1 MGSDPPPIPSLSH
14 GLAAVQV
21 VQGDLIQQ
29 ANRSLVT
36 QLDTLASA
44 ILLENGAQL
53 EGGGGTRVRCTD
65 PHMTTGSLL

>member
-1 MGSDPPPIPSLSH
+1 LEWEATPPIPSLSH

-53 EGGGGTRVRCTD
+53 EGGGHPCAVYRPTHD
-65 PHMTTGSLL
+65 HW